1 MATPAQVPLTFVAGD
16 DEQVRVTI
24 TSDAAGVVPV
34 DITGRTYTMS
44 IAAYAGGTVLASD
57 SGTVT
62 GASGLVVF
70 DFTDTVTAALPTT
83 GCVYDVVEVSG
94 SSESTL
100 MLGQLSVLARVT
112 A

>member
-24 TSDAAGVVPV
+24 TSDADGLVPV

-44 IAAYAGGTVLASD
+44 IAAAAGSTVLASD
-57 SGTVT
+57 AGTVT

-70 DFTDTVTAALPTT
+70 DFTDTVTAALPTP
-83 GCVYDVVEVSG
+83 GCTYDVVEVSG

-100 MLGQLSVLARVT
+100 MLGSLTVITRV
-112 A
+112 AA